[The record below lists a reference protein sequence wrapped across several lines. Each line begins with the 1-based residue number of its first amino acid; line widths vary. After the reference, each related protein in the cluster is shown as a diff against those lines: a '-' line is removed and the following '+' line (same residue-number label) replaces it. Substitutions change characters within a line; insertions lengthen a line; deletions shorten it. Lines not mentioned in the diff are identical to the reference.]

1 MKRRV
6 IAFTYFLVFCVTSIS
21 DEAFSFQRPSVT
33 FSSPAAQLD
42 LVQKVVVVGEDNR
55 EPLEDYAR
63 RNKLSK
69 SHFAATGLLICED
82 SSSRSTVQVVNSE
95 RGCSNV
101 VVTTKHQFYNA
112 CQLRPISTC
121 RITFRNSNSSTPY
134 TIKATTLT
142 PEGCPKDDTDNSATE
157 RYNKGN
163 DTNKDWAILELDR
176 PVQGVEPYGIPIR
189 NSSLADV
196 GTSILTISAG
206 SDGYIINGR
215 RVPYV
220 SACLIRDRAIFPTFP
235 VQTDCRLANGASGA
249 AQLVDVNERPKV
261 AAVHAGGTNTQQPG
275 TPYHRHTMF
284 NSSKPLE
291 GDFLE
296 AVYQALDRNRK
307 KNQEVCR
314 SR

>member
-1 MKRRV
+1 MRRWA
-6 IAFTYFLVFCVTSIS
+6 ITFGCFLFLFALSIPVSATSLF
-21 DEAFSFQRPSVT
+21 DRELGRQP
-33 FSSPAAQLD
+33 D
-42 LVQKVVVVGEDNR
+42 LLQKVVIVGEENR
-55 EPLEDYAR
+55 ETLAAYAAR
-63 RNKLSK
+63 YGLPT
-69 SHFAATGLLICED
+69 SHFAATGFLSCGN
-82 SSSRSTVQVVNSE
+82 SVSTVQVVNSD

-112 CQLRPISTC
+112 CQFKPASTC
-121 RITFRNSNSSTPY
+121 KITFPNSDSSKPY
-134 TIKATTLT
+134 TVKASTLT
-142 PEGCPKDDTDNSATE
+142 PEGCPIDDTDNSATE
-157 RYNKGN
+157 RYRKRN
-163 DTNKDWAILELDR
+163 DTNKDWAVLELDR
-176 PVQGVEPYGIPIR
+176 PVKGAEPYGIPMR
-189 NSSLADV
+189 NSSLANV
-196 GTSILTISAG
+196 GTPILTVTLVG
-206 SDGYIINGR
+206 SDNGP
-215 RVPYV
+215 PYV

-235 VQTDCRLANGASGA
+235 VQTDCRLDHGASGA
-249 AQLVDVNERPKV
+249 AQLVDVNQRPKV